1 MGYDVKKILNSIRI
15 ELLFNYQLTKKG
27 RKMADRK
34 QFLNPR
40 PADPELLRILE
51 ASKDHPVTED
61 DLREQR
67 ISFAFGNAPASNL
80 ITKETVRRAS
90 EKIKLR

>member
-1 MGYDVKKILNSIRI
+1 MRLPGQRN
-15 ELLFNYQLTKKG
+15 
-27 RKMADRK
+27 MADRK

-51 ASKDHPVTED
+51 ASKDYPVTED
-61 DLREQR
+61 ELREQR

>member
-1 MGYDVKKILNSIRI
+1 
-15 ELLFNYQLTKKG
+15 
-27 RKMADRK
+27 MADRK
-34 QFLNPR
+34 QFRNTR

-51 ASKDHPVTED
+51 ATKDQQVSEA

-90 EKIKLR
+90 EKIRLG